1 MFCTQITQIISH
13 PMNYLPLG
21 RLPIW
26 PGEKSYLV
34 QNTAI
39 KAMGMRK
46 PDTSRNV
53 RKVHPL
59 TRFPSLFPI
68 LVSVPPYNLG
78 VTLYSLNPHSP

>member
-1 MFCTQITQIISH
+1 MFCIPITQIISH

-26 PGEKSYLV
+26 PGETSYLI

-39 KAMGMRK
+39 KAMGMGK
-46 PDTSRNV
+46 PATSRNV
-53 RKVHPL
+53 REVHPL

-68 LVSVPPYNLG
+68 IVNVPPCNLG
-78 VTLYSLNPHSP
+78 VTLSLP